1 MYITAIPEAAKVFHA
16 NFTRGANYQYKH
28 SDTFSISQP
37 SENLLRVAISDSS
50 WFLNKLTLADVSQE
64 AGDTINFGD
73 STIHTGR
80 AIEGRFHKR
89 VSMESVPYALEET
102 DTCAAISYEQMSL
115 IANSGSGDDE
125 HFTQVM
131 SDLFSKT
138 VSLDMIRVGFNG
150 EFCAFPTKPDVYK
163 RGQDV
168 NRGWHA
174 IAKEFNQGS
183 QVITDKII
191 LGKNGDFPNLDAIAN
206 YLIIK
211 KIPEEFREDP
221 RLVILVGSELAA
233 LYREKLFNASD
244 KAADIQ
250 ASQMALST
258 IAGRFALIPPFMPGR
273 RLVVT
278 TLDNLHIYT
287 QQGTRRFRAEFVGE
301 RKVYEHSYLRN
312 EGYGLGDGK
321 LYAAVDE
328 NAIHIE
334 EGVFSL

>member
-1 MYITAIPEAAKVFHA
+1 MYITAIPDVARSFHA
-16 NFTRGANYQYKH
+16 NFTRGAKYSSSN
-28 SDTFSISQP
+28 SDTFSISP
-37 SENLLRVAISDSS
+37 TSENLLRVAISDSS

-64 AGDTINFGD
+64 NGDTISLGD
-73 STIHTGR
+73 NTLHTGR
-80 AIEGRFHKR
+80 ILDGRFHKR
-89 VSMESVPYALEET
+89 AKMESAPYALEET

-138 VSLDMIRVGFNG
+138 VSLDMIRIGFNG
-150 EFCAFPTKPDVYK
+150 EFCAFPTQPDIYK

-183 QVITDKII
+183 QVITDKIV
-191 LGKNGDFPNLDAIAN
+191 LGKNGNFPNLDTIAN
-206 YLIIK
+206 YLITK

-221 RLVILVGSELAA
+221 RLVVLVGSELAA
-233 LYREKLFNASD
+233 LYREKLFSASD

-287 QQGTRRFRAEFVGE
+287 LKNSRRFRAEFVNE
-301 RKVYEHSYLRN
+301 RKAYEHSYLRY
-312 EGYGLGDGK
+312 EGYGLGDIN

-334 EGVFSL
+334 EEVFSL

>member
-1 MYITAIPEAAKVFHA
+1 MYITAIPDAAKTFHA
-16 NFTRGANYQYKH
+16 NFTRGANYSSSN
-28 SDTFSISQP
+28 SDTFYISP
-37 SENLLRVAISDSS
+37 TSENLLRVAISDSS

-64 AGDTINFGD
+64 NGDTISLGNN
-73 STIHTGR
+73 TLHTGR
-80 AIEGRFHKR
+80 IIDGRFHKR
-89 VSMESVPYALEET
+89 ANMESTPYALEET

-150 EFCAFPTKPDVYK
+150 EFCAYPTQPEIYK

-168 NRGWHA
+168 NRGWHT
-174 IAKEFNQGS
+174 IAKEFNKGS
-183 QVITDKII
+183 QVITDKIV
-191 LGKNGDFPNLDAIAN
+191 LGKDGDFPNLDAIAN
-206 YLIIK
+206 YLITK
-211 KIPEEFREDP
+211 KIPEEFR
-221 RLVILVGSELAA
+221 LVVLVGSELAA
-233 LYREKLFNASD
+233 LYREKLFSASN

-258 IAGRFALIPPFMPGR
+258 VAGRFALIPPFMPGR

-287 QQGTRRFRAEFVGE
+287 LKNSRRFRAEFVDE
-301 RKVYEHSYLRN
+301 RKAYEHSYLRY
-312 EGYGLGDGK
+312 EGYGLGDGN

-334 EGVFSL
+334 DGVFSL

>member
-1 MYITAIPEAAKVFHA
+1 MHITAIPDAARNFHA
-16 NFTRGANYQYKH
+16 NFTLGAKYSSSN
-28 SDTFSISQP
+28 SDTFYISPP
-37 SENLLRVAISDSS
+37 SENLLRVAISDSN
-50 WFLNKLTLADVSQE
+50 WFLNKLTLADVNQE
-64 AGDTINFGD
+64 NGDTVNLGD
-73 STIHTGR
+73 NTIHTGR
-80 AIEGRFHKR
+80 VIDGRFHKR
-89 VSMESVPYALEET
+89 VNMEGAPYALEET

-125 HFTQVM
+125 HFTKIM
-131 SDLFSKT
+131 SELFSKT
-138 VSLDMIRVGFNG
+138 VSLDMING
-150 EFCAFPTKPDVYK
+150 EFCAYPTQPDVYK

-168 NRGWHA
+168 NRGWHS

-183 QVITDKII
+183 QVITDKIV

-221 RLVILVGSELAA
+221 RLVVLVGSELAA
-233 LYREKLFNASD
+233 LYREKLFSASD

-287 QQGTRRFRAEFVGE
+287 LKNSRRFRAEFVDD

-312 EGYGLGDGK
+312 EGYGLGDVN